1 MNLSRKLRK
10 LFTGEALLS
19 AWEHTLRHIH
29 CFDVNRVLA
38 TLDPMAWVDFRK
50 RYPVGPEYPSIN
62 KFADAAYWIEISVER
77 AQDLW
82 LDRSAPLRILDLGC
96 GAGYFAHVCR
106 FLGHECIGLD
116 VDQQPLFREATQL
129 LQVPRIVSRI
139 ARGQSLPDLGNRFD
153 LVTAY
158 LIGFHKMLGKNSR
171 LAWWRPEDWKF
182 FLHDVRTHVL
192 KAGGKIVL
200 DFNPVGDGSYYSP
213 EVRKLFKAQGAR
225 IFRSKVFF
233 GAESA
238 AETSKQAPFSP

>member
-1 MNLSRKLRK
+1 
-10 LFTGEALLS
+10 
-19 AWEHTLRHIH
+19 
-29 CFDVNRVLA
+29 
-38 TLDPMAWVDFRK
+38 MAWVDFRK

-62 KFADAAYWIEISVER
+62 KFADAAYWIGISVER

-192 KAGGKIVL
+192 KASGKIVL

>member
-1 MNLSRKLRK
+1 
-10 LFTGEALLS
+10 
-19 AWEHTLRHIH
+19 
-29 CFDVNRVLA
+29 
-38 TLDPMAWVDFRK
+38 MAWVDFRK

-62 KFADAAYWIEISVER
+62 KFADAAYWIGISVER

>member
-1 MNLSRKLRK
+1 MKLSRKLRK

-19 AWEHTLRHIH
+19 AWEHTLRHLH

-50 RYPVGPEYPSIN
+50 KYPVGPEYPSMN
-62 KFADAAYWIEISVER
+62 RFADTAYWIGINVER

-96 GAGYFAHVCR
+96 GAGYFAYVCR
-106 FLGHECIGLD
+106 FFGHECIGLD

-129 LQVPRIVSRI
+129 LQVPRIAFRI

-158 LIGFHKMLGKNSR
+158 LVGFHKMFDENSR
-171 LAWWRPEDWKF
+171 LALWLPEDWKF

-192 KAGGKIVL
+192 KAGGKIIL
-200 DFNPVGDGSYYSP
+200 DFNVGDGSYYSP
-213 EVRKLFKAQGAR
+213 EIRKLFKAQGAR

-238 AETSKQAPFSP
+238 AET

>member
-62 KFADAAYWIEISVER
+62 KFADAAYWIGISVER

>member
-1 MNLSRKLRK
+1 MELSLKLRK

-19 AWEHTLRHIH
+19 AWEHALRHIH
-29 CFDVNRVLA
+29 YFDVNRVLA
-38 TLDPMAWVDFRK
+38 TLDPMPWVDFRK
-50 RYPVGPEYPSIN
+50 RYPVGPEYPPIN
-62 KFADAAYWIEISVER
+62 RFADAAYWIGRSVER

-96 GAGYFAHVCR
+96 GAGYFAYVCR
-106 FLGHECIGLD
+106 FLGHECVGLD
-116 VDQQPLFREATQL
+116 VDEQPLFREATQL
-129 LQVPRIVSRI
+129 LQVPRIVFRI
-139 ARGQSLPDLGNRFD
+139 ARRQSLPDLGNRFD

-158 LIGFHKMLGKNSR
+158 LICFHKMFGENSR
-171 LAWWRPEDWKF
+171 LAWWHPEDWEF

-192 KAGGKIVL
+192 KAGGKIIL

-213 EVRKLFKAQGAR
+213 EVRKFFTAQGAR

-238 AETSKQAPFSP
+238 AET